1 MSRPMAEGHALS
13 HGWAMGQQQKIR
25 STRRRTHSNAGV
37 LGYGLALALVATG
50 ILGLGLSSGVGW
62 ALILLG
68 GWVAT
73 LRSQHAADQVG
84 TAESEPAGGGYAR

>member
-1 MSRPMAEGHALS
+1 
-13 HGWAMGQQQKIR
+13 MGQQQQIR

-50 ILGLGLSSGVGW
+50 ILGLEISSGVGW

-68 GWVAT
+68 GWFAT
-73 LRSQHAADQVG
+73 LTSQRAADQVG
-84 TAESEPAGGGYAR
+84 TDESEPAAGGYAR